1 MPTPWSRRGF
11 VKATGSAA
19 AALGLPAT
27 ASAMALTTSEPAHA
41 ASAAPT
47 SSTAFES
54 LRATWRGLILGSGF
68 SPTAEPF
75 ASKLARLGKDA
86 AAWRTTMLPAPGS
99 LWPDM
104 VWLDPDPDTDTESY
118 TYSAQIQL
126 TFQRLRSMAEAYA
139 QPATGLTGDDALARD
154 VVAGIRHVV
163 TDVYHA
169 GRARYGNWYN
179 WQIGGP
185 HALLD
190 AATILYEH
198 LDADLI
204 ATITEAVRAFVPDS
218 AVASYTGTSTGA
230 NRVDLCRTI
239 ALSGLV
245 GEDADRL
252 ALASRALSPVFPYV
266 TSGDGLYRD
275 GSFVQHTW
283 VPYAGSYG
291 ADLFTGLS
299 LLCALL
305 AGSPWEI
312 TDPARENY
320 FDAVERAWAPFLY
333 NGLCMDAVS
342 GRAVARGL
350 PPGDPGGANDDHLRG
365 HSIIASIVALGRAA
379 SPEQNAR
386 WRALT
391 KGWIQRAYFS
401 PPHTNPMLSVYKLAQ
416 LQNVVDDSSVKPL
429 PEPVVHRLFPSQDRA
444 VHRRREWAACLS
456 MASDRIAHYEWG
468 NGENLRGYHT
478 GAGWLSWWGDD
489 FANEQYSQTFWA
501 TVDPNRLPGITAS
514 RKRLA
519 DGQGGQWGAERPAVQ
534 WVGGTTDGTYAA
546 VGQHLKGLASTLE
559 ARKSWFFLDE
569 GIVCLGAG
577 VTATDGE
584 AVDTVI
590 DNRRLGPAGTQALT
604 VDGHRKPGAQGWT
617 ETLRDPGWAHIAGHG
632 GYVFPAGG
640 RITALREER
649 TGRWSDIRTGSST
662 TPLTDRYLTL
672 YVDHGIDPVD
682 SAYAYVLLPGA
693 SAARTAAHAASTR
706 GLLRTLANT
715 SRAQGVHVPSLGV
728 TAVNFWAAGTV
739 GDLTVS
745 APCSVLIRHRA
756 DGTAVVCVSDPTRTL
771 TTLTVTWRHRITA
784 VASRPATVEQAIP
797 GSRLTVTFGD
807 LTAEAGATQ
816 KVTVRTA

>member
-1 MPTPWSRRGF
+1 MPTPWSRRVF
-11 VKATGSAA
+11 VKATGGAA
-19 AALGLPAT
+19 AALGLAGA
-27 ASAMALTTSEPAHA
+27 ASLAVPPGAAYA
-41 ASAAPT
+41 ASAE
-47 SSTAFES
+47 FEK
-54 LRATWRGLILGSGF
+54 LRTTWRGLILGSGF

-75 ASKLARLGKDA
+75 ASKLAQLGASA
-86 AAWRTTMLPAPGS
+86 AAWRTAMRPAPGS
-99 LWPDM
+99 LWPGM
-104 VWLDPDPDTDTESY
+104 VWRDPEPDTDTESY
-118 TYSAQIQL
+118 AYSAQIQL
-126 TFQRLRSMAEAYA
+126 TLQRLRSMAEAYA
-139 QPATGLTGDDALARD
+139 QPGTGLTGDDALARD
-154 VVAGIRHVV
+154 VVTGIRHVV
-163 TDVYHA
+163 TEVYHA
-169 GRARYGNWYN
+169 GQARYGNWYN

-185 HALLD
+185 QALLD
-190 AATILYEH
+190 AAIILYDH

-204 ATITEAVRAFVPDS
+204 AAITEAVRDFVPDS

-252 ALASRALSPVFPYV
+252 TVAADALSPVFPYV
-266 TSGDGLYRD
+266 TTGDGLYRD

-299 LLCALL
+299 LLFALL

-320 FDAVERAWAPFLY
+320 FDAVDRAWAPFLY

-342 GRAVARGL
+342 GRAVSRGL
-350 PPGDPGGANDDHLRG
+350 PPGDAAGANDDHLRG
-365 HSIIASIVALGRAA
+365 HSVIASIVALGRAA
-379 SPEQNAR
+379 SSEQNAR
-386 WRALT
+386 WRALA

-401 PPHTNPMLSVYKLAQ
+401 PPHTDPMLGVYKLAQ
-416 LQNVVDDSSVKPL
+416 LQSVMDDSSVKPL
-429 PEPVVHRLFPSQDRA
+429 PEPVEHRLFPSQDRA
-444 VHRRREWAACLS
+444 VHRRRGWAACLS

-468 NGENLRGYHT
+468 NGENLRGFHT

-489 FANEQYSQTFWA
+489 YANEQYSQTFWA
-501 TVDPNRLPGITAS
+501 TVDPYRLPGITAS
-514 RKRLA
+514 QKRLA
-519 DGQGGQWGAERPAVQ
+519 DGQGGQWGAERPAVK

-546 VGQHLKGLASTLE
+546 VGQHLKGIASTLV

-577 VTATDGE
+577 VTASDGE
-584 AVDTVI
+584 AVNTVI
-590 DNRRLGPAGTQALT
+590 DNRRLGATGTHALT
-604 VDGHRKPGAQGWT
+604 VDGRLRPGTPGWS
-617 ETLRDPGWAHIAGHG
+617 ETLTDPGWAHIAGHG

-640 RITALREER
+640 RVTALREER

-662 TPLTDRYLTL
+662 APCTDRYLTL
-672 YVDHGIDPVD
+672 YVDHGTDPVD
-682 SAYAYVLLPGA
+682 GTYAYVMLPGA
-693 SAARTAAHAASTR
+693 SAARTAARAAGAR
-706 GLLRTLANT
+706 GLLRTLAN
-715 SRAQGVHVPSLGV
+715 SPRAQGVRVPSLGF

-739 GDLTVS
+739 GDLTAD
-745 APCSVLIRHRA
+745 APCSVLVRQRR

-771 TTLTVTWRHRITA
+771 ATLTVTWRHPVTS
-784 VASRPATVEQAIP
+784 VLSRPGTVERAVP
-797 GSRLTVTFGD
+797 GRDLTLTFGD

>member
-11 VKATGSAA
+11 VKATGGAA
-19 AALGLPAT
+19 AALSLAGT
-27 ASAMALTTSEPAHA
+27 ASATIPASSAHA
-41 ASAAPT
+41 APAE
-47 SSTAFES
+47 FEN
-54 LRATWRGLILGSGF
+54 LRTTWRGLVLGSGF

-75 ASKLARLGKDA
+75 ASKLAQLGTSA
-86 AAWRTTMLPAPGS
+86 ADWRSTMRPAPGS
-99 LWPDM
+99 LWPGM
-104 VWLDPDPDTDTESY
+104 VWLDPEPDTDTESY
-118 TYSAQIQL
+118 SYSAQIQL

-139 QPATGLTGDDALARD
+139 QPGTGLTGDDAFAQD
-154 VVAGIRHVV
+154 VVTGIRHAVS
-163 TDVYHA
+163 DVYHA
-169 GRARYGNWYN
+169 GQARYGNWYN

-185 HALLD
+185 QALLD
-190 AATILYEH
+190 AAVILYDH
-198 LDADLI
+198 LDAELI
-204 ATITEAVRAFVPDS
+204 ATITEAVRSFVPDS

-252 ALASRALSPVFPYV
+252 TVAAGALSPVFPYV

-299 LLCALL
+299 LLLALL
-305 AGSPWEI
+305 AGSPWEV
-312 TDPARENY
+312 TDPARQNY
-320 FDAVERAWAPFLY
+320 FHAVEQAWAPFLY

-342 GRAVARGL
+342 GRAIARGL
-350 PPGDPGGANDDHLRG
+350 PPGDPRGANDDHLRG
-365 HSIIASIVALGRAA
+365 HSIIASIVALGAAA
-379 SPEQNAR
+379 STEQNAR
-386 WRALT
+386 WRALA

-401 PPHTNPMLSVYKLAQ
+401 PPHTNPMLGVYKLAQ
-416 LQNVVDDSSVKPL
+416 LQSVVADTAVKPL
-429 PEPVVHRLFPSQDRA
+429 PEPVAHRLFPSQDRA
-444 VHRRREWAACLS
+444 VHRRRGWAACLS

-489 FANEQYSQTFWA
+489 YANEQYSQTFWA

-519 DGQGGQWGAERPAVQ
+519 DGQGGQWGAERPAVK

-577 VTATDGE
+577 ITASDGE
-584 AVDTVI
+584 AVDTVV
-590 DNRRLGPAGTQALT
+590 DNRRLGPTGTNALT
-604 VDGHRKPGAQGWT
+604 VDGRRKPASPGWT
-617 ETLRDPGWAHIAGHG
+617 ETLTDPSWAHIAGHG

-640 RITALREER
+640 RVTALREER
-649 TGRWSDIRTGSST
+649 SGRWSDIKTGSST
-662 TPLTDRYLTL
+662 TAFTDRYLTL
-672 YVDHGIDPVD
+672 YVDHGTDPVD
-682 SAYAYVLLPGA
+682 GTYAYVVLPGA
-693 SAARTAAHAASTR
+693 GAARTAASAVSAQ

-715 SRAQGVHVPSLGV
+715 AQAQGVHVPSLGV
-728 TAVNFWAAGTV
+728 TAVNFWTAGTV
-739 GDLTVS
+739 GDLTAS
-745 APCSVLIRHRA
+745 APCSVLIRRRR
-756 DGTAVVCVSDPTRTL
+756 DGTAAVCVSDPTRTL
-771 TTLTVTWRHRITA
+771 TTLTVTWRHRVTA
-784 VASRPATVEQAIP
+784 VLSRPGTVERAVP
-797 GSRLTVTFGD
+797 GRNLTLTFGD
-807 LTAEAGATQ
+807 LTGEAGATQ
-816 KVTVRTA
+816 KVTVRTE

>member
-11 VKATGSAA
+11 VKATGGAA
-19 AALGLPAT
+19 AALSLAGT
-27 ASAMALTTSEPAHA
+27 ASATIPTSPAHA
-41 ASAAPT
+41 APAE
-47 SSTAFES
+47 FEN
-54 LRATWRGLILGSGF
+54 LRATWRGLVLGSGF

-75 ASKLARLGKDA
+75 AAKLAQLGRSA
-86 AAWRTTMLPAPGS
+86 AGWRSTMRPAPGS

-104 VWLDPDPDTDTESY
+104 VWLDPEPDTDTESY
-118 TYSAQIQL
+118 GYSAQIQL

-139 QPATGLTGDDALARD
+139 QPGTGLTSDDAFARD
-154 VVAGIRHVV
+154 VVTGIRHAV

-169 GRARYGNWYN
+169 GQARYGNWYN

-185 HALLD
+185 QALLD
-190 AATILYEH
+190 AAIILYDH
-198 LDADLI
+198 LDAELI
-204 ATITEAVRAFVPDS
+204 ATITAAVRGFVPDS

-245 GEDADRL
+245 GEDTDRL
-252 ALASRALSPVFPYV
+252 TVAAGALSPVFPYV

-299 LLCALL
+299 LLLALL
-305 AGSPWEI
+305 AGSPWEV
-312 TDPARENY
+312 TDPARQNY

-342 GRAVARGL
+342 GRAISRGL
-350 PPGDPGGANDDHLRG
+350 PPGDPKGANDDHLRG
-365 HSIIASIVALGRAA
+365 HSIIASIVALGGAA
-379 SPEQNAR
+379 STEQNAR
-386 WRALT
+386 WRALA
-391 KGWIQRAYFS
+391 KGWIQRAHFS
-401 PPHTNPMLSVYKLAQ
+401 PPHTNPMLSVHKLAQ
-416 LQNVVDDSSVKPL
+416 LRSVVDDTAVKPL
-429 PEPVVHRLFPSQDRA
+429 PEQVEHRLFPSQDRA

-489 FANEQYSQTFWA
+489 YANEQYSQTFWP

-514 RKRLA
+514 QKRLA
-519 DGQGGQWGAERPAVQ
+519 DGQGGQWGAERPAVK

-577 VTATDGE
+577 ITAADGE

-590 DNRRLGPAGTQALT
+590 DNRRLGPTGTNALT
-604 VDGHRKPGAQGWT
+604 VDGRRKPASPGWT
-617 ETLRDPGWAHIAGHG
+617 ETLTDPSWAHIAGHG

-640 RITALREER
+640 RVTALREER
-649 TGRWSDIRTGSST
+649 GGRWSDIRTGSST

-672 YVDHGIDPVD
+672 YVDHGTDPVD
-682 SAYAYVLLPGA
+682 GTYAYVVLPGA
-693 SAARTAAHAASTR
+693 GAARTAASAASAQ

-715 SRAQGVHVPSLGV
+715 PQAQGVHVPALGF

-739 GDLTVS
+739 GDLTAD
-745 APCSVLIRHRA
+745 APCSVLIRRRR
-756 DGTAVVCVSDPTRTL
+756 DGTAAVCVSDPTRTL
-771 TTLTVTWRHRITA
+771 TTLTVTWRHRVTA
-784 VASRPATVEQAIP
+784 VLSRPGTVERAVP
-797 GSRLTVTFGD
+797 GRDLTLTFGA
-807 LTAEAGATQ
+807 LTGEAGATQ
-816 KVTVRTA
+816 KVTVRTG

>member
-11 VKATGSAA
+11 VKATGGAA
-19 AALGLPAT
+19 AALGFPAT
-27 ASAMALTTSEPAHA
+27 ASATVLTTSGPAHA
-41 ASAAPT
+41 ASAA
-47 SSTAFES
+47 SAEFES

-75 ASKLARLGKDA
+75 ASKLARLGRDA

-99 LWPDM
+99 LWPGM

-118 TYSAQIQL
+118 AHSAQIQL

-139 QPATGLTGDDALARD
+139 QPATGLTGDAAFARE
-154 VVAGIRHVV
+154 VVTGIRHVV

-169 GRARYGNWYN
+169 GQARYGNWYN

-190 AATILYEH
+190 AATILHEH

-305 AGSPWEI
+305 ADSPWEI

-386 WRALT
+386 WRALA

-401 PPHTNPMLSVYKLAQ
+401 PPHTNPMLGVYKLAQ
-416 LQNVVDDSSVKPL
+416 LQGVVDDSSVKPL
-429 PEPVVHRLFPSQDRA
+429 PEPVAHRLFPSQDRA
-444 VHRRREWAACLS
+444 VHRRRGWAACLS
-456 MASDRIAHYEWG
+456 MASDRVAHYEWG

-489 FANEQYSQTFWA
+489 SANEQYSQTFWA

-514 RKRLA
+514 RKQLA
-519 DGQGGQWGAERPAVQ
+519 DGQGGQWGAERPAVR

-590 DNRRLGPAGTQALT
+590 DNRRLGPTGTQALT
-604 VDGHRKPGAQGWT
+604 VDRHRKPGAQGWT
-617 ETLRDPGWAHIAGHG
+617 ETLSDPGWAHIAGHG

-662 TPLTDRYLTL
+662 ALLTDRYLTL

-682 SAYAYVLLPGA
+682 GGYAYVLLPGA
-693 SAARTAAHAASTR
+693 SAARTAARAASTR

-715 SRAQGVHVPSLGV
+715 SRAQGVHVASLGV

-771 TTLTVTWRHRITA
+771 TTLTVTWRHRVTA
-784 VASRPATVEQAIP
+784 VVSRPATVGQAVP
-797 GSRLTVTFGD
+797 GSKLTVTFGD

-816 KVTVRTA
+816 KITVRTA